1 MELIDLPGVGEK
13 TLHLLNLHG
22 ITTIPQLLIYYPR
35 TYRTY
40 YAKTAK
46 TVLQGEWV
54 SLQGQLSRPVSHH
67 TGRVSTQ
74 LSTFRDETGTLT
86 IRWFNSP
93 FVTRSVSPATTYLVR
108 GQLDSF
114 SGRLQIVNPQLTK
127 LRLENPSLPI
137 DEIQP
142 IYTPLGTLKS
152 GHLRNL
158 IKSALD
164 HLSPDPLPLAIQN
177 RYSLLDFATTIRS
190 IHFPSSKSDLE
201 NAIHR
206 LAFDE
211 LFALQKEALKNRELA
226 QVPTLPLSL
235 NQPELADF
243 IASLPFTPTAAQ
255 SRVIQE
261 ITADLSQPLAMHRL
275 LSGEVGSG
283 KTLVAAYS
291 ALLTHYS
298 SRRTLLMA
306 PTQILAEQLFANFS
320 SLLGSRCTFSLLTS
334 VSKGDVDAD
343 IVIGTHA
350 LLKQIANFH
359 NIGLVIIDEQHRFGV
374 DQRLLLTK
382 LNPAPHFL
390 MMTATPIP
398 RTLAMTVFSHLSLS
412 RLDELPQNRLPV
424 KTYHVTEDKRVA
436 AYDWIRQ
443 EVLTHQN
450 QAFVVVPLIDQAEDD
465 ETSATQSLKKLE
477 KDLSARFPDL
487 VVDIMHGRMK
497 GSEKTAHLQAFR
509 DGHTQILVA
518 TSMIEVGLDIPE
530 ANIMVIEN
538 ADRFGLATLHQLRGR
553 VGRGGKQGHCLL
565 FAHQPSEKA
574 LARLAYFVREKDG
587 AKLAEFDLASRGP
600 GELYGTT
607 QHGFFSLRFASIY
620 DQALLRQTAEAV
632 KMLSI

>member
-1 MELIDLPGVGEK
+1 
-13 TLHLLNLHG
+13 
-22 ITTIPQLLIYYPR
+22 
-35 TYRTY
+35 
-40 YAKTAK
+40 
-46 TVLQGEWV
+46 
-54 SLQGQLSRPVSHH
+54 
-67 TGRVSTQ
+67 
-74 LSTFRDETGTLT
+74 
-86 IRWFNSP
+86 
-93 FVTRSVSPATTYLVR
+93 
-108 GQLDSF
+108 
-114 SGRLQIVNPQLTK
+114 
-127 LRLENPSLPI
+127 
-137 DEIQP
+137 
-142 IYTPLGTLKS
+142 
-152 GHLRNL
+152 
-158 IKSALD
+158 
-164 HLSPDPLPLAIQN
+164 
-177 RYSLLDFATTIRS
+177 LLDFATTIRS

-350 LLKQIANFH
+350 LLKQISNFH